1 MKRKAAEGPA
11 AAPVSSSAADEEFAA
26 TADGVD
32 SLEEHAQPG
41 WNPYEVW
48 RTRVKES
55 SESSESSSVTP
66 EHEPDPL
73 H

>member
-1 MKRKAAEGPA
+1 MKRKTAEGLAKGHRMSKA
-11 AAPVSSSAADEEFAA
+11 ANENF
-26 TADGVD
+26 TTDGPD
-32 SLEEHAQPG
+32 RRRSG

-55 SESSESSSVTP
+55 SRVKP
-66 EHEPDPL
+66 ERKRDPL

>member
-11 AAPVSSSAADEEFAA
+11 AAPVISSAADEEFVAP
-26 TADGVD
+26 ADGVD
-32 SLEEHAQPG
+32 SLEEHPQPG

-55 SESSESSSVTP
+55 SEPSSVTP
-66 EHEPDPL
+66 EHEPDPDPF